1 VRAAC
6 EGVVERAVDVG
17 LGSLDRALAALADRS
32 VPSWDRLHHYS
43 GPADRTLRY
52 VLVLDTINF
61 SFWRGGAPG
70 EGLRPAGAEGG
81 PPPSGGSAGG
91 YYQLAER
98 IRDVFR
104 SDEELSDETR
114 LADITADRLRELL
127 GDFPML
133 DQRAAA
139 LRELGRNGFEGLV
152 QPSAAGT
159 ASALAERLASYRDV
173 AVYRG
178 HEVPLLKR
186 AQILP
191 ADLHGAGLARFPDLG
206 GLTCFAD
213 YKLPQVL
220 RHMGALEYSE
230 ALARRV
236 DDWQELAPGE
246 PAEVEIRASTVVC
259 VERLREALAGRGRD
273 LLSIEVDWLLW
284 GLSQEIFPMR
294 PYHRT
299 RTVFY

>member
-6 EGVVERAVDVG
+6 AWVAERALDVR
-17 LGSLDRALAALADRS
+17 LGPLDRALEALAARP
-32 VPSWDRLHHYS
+32 VAAWDRRHHYS

-52 VLVLDTINF
+52 LLVLDTINF
-61 SFWRGGAPG
+61 SFW
-70 EGLRPAGAEGG
+70 
-81 PPPSGGSAGG
+81 GGSAGG
-91 YYQLAER
+91 YHELAGR
-98 IRDVFR
+98 LRDVFR
-104 SDEELSDETR
+104 GGDELGEESGLAEMTAER
-114 LADITADRLRELL
+114 LQELL

-133 DQRAAA
+133 DQRAGA
-139 LRELGRNGFEGLV
+139 LRELGRSGFEGLV
-152 QPSAAGT
+152 QASAAGT
-159 ASALAERLASYRDV
+159 AAALAERLASYRDV
-173 AVYRG
+173 ADYQG

-191 ADLHGAGLARFPDLG
+191 ADLWGAGLASFEDLAS
-206 GLTCFAD
+206 LTCFPD

-220 RHMGALEYSE
+220 RHLGAIVYSE

-259 VERLREALAGRGRD
+259 VERLREALAARGRD

-284 GLSQEIFPMR
+284 DLSQQTYPMR
-294 PYHRT
+294 PYHRA